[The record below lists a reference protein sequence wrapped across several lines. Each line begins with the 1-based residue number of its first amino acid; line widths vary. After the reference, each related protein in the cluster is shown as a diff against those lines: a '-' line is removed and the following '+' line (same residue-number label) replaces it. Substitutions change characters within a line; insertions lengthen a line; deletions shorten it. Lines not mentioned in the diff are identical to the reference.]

1 MTMSATGLTQGMMWA
16 VFAIALGGALSGTVL
31 AHVIRE
37 WVLARPLHQL
47 RTQRALDLA
56 LHRYRDSIVL
66 AALEL
71 CSRLM
76 QICRDYPPEFL
87 DSEIL
92 QTPPLPSPAA
102 DGEDKDLWLHR
113 YTLESSVYRLCAL
126 LGWFELYRQAVAFVD
141 THAASQNRELESLMF
156 LIRADMADMA
166 RNISTDAEGWYDVRL
181 LREEQ
186 RAIGEAMIHEVEGQR
201 TVLGYGEF
209 CRLFVEKEMVG
220 RARWLRVAGAF
231 MLDPKAAKDFRLLRL
246 QRMVVHLVDLVGLL
260 APRRLRDVHQQAS
273 EQYRD
278 RTLEAV
284 LEQRAA

>member
-1 MTMSATGLTQGMMWA
+1 MTVLTQGMMWT
-16 VFAIALGGALSGTVL
+16 VFALALGGAMIGTLL
-31 AHVIRE
+31 AHIIRE
-37 WVLARPLHQL
+37 RVLARPLHRL
-47 RTQRALDLA
+47 RTQRTLEMALN
-56 LHRYRDSIVL
+56 RYRDSIVL

-76 QICRDYPPEFL
+76 QICRDYPPEYL
-87 DSEIL
+87 DSSVLE
-92 QTPPLPSPAA
+92 TPPQPSPSAE
-102 DGEDKDLWLHR
+102 GEDKDLWLHR

-141 THAASQNRELESLMF
+141 THATTQSRELESMMF

-209 CRLFVEKEMVG
+209 CRLLAESEMVG

-231 MLDPKAAKDFRLLRL
+231 MLDPKLTKDFRLLRL
-246 QRMVVHLVDLVGLL
+246 QRMVVHLVDLIGLL
-260 APRRLRDVHQQAS
+260 APRRLRDMHQQAR

-278 RTLEAV
+278 RTLDAV
-284 LEQRAA
+284 LDQRAA